1 MERGTVSTVTVA
13 ESVEA
18 APEPEPGRRRNRR
31 ADLLMLGA
39 CLAGAL
45 YLTAGLWR
53 DPYHVVVFHNQG
65 DQALFEWLLAYNAHW
80 VTHGT
85 NPWWTTLLNA
95 PMGVNLAVNTSM
107 VLVGALLTP
116 VTLTL
121 GAPVSFLVVLT
132 ANLALSPYAWYH
144 VLSRHVTRTRAAAVL
159 GGLFCGF
166 APGIVSHA
174 NAHLNF
180 TGQFLVPFIVWRV
193 LRLAREPGP
202 GWQTLTGRRSDKL
215 RGWRTL
221 TGRRSDKL
229 RGWRTL
235 TGRRSDKLRGWR
247 DGAVLA
253 LLVVLQ
259 FSIAAEMLFFVA
271 LACAIFL
278 AAWAVLRRRE
288 TGTWQE
294 TRTAVPPLLRG
305 LGVTAGLS
313 GVLLAYPL
321 WMQFA
326 GPQGYHGI
334 GFDQHIHSE
343 DLAAF
348 PAIPFLS
355 PARWLG
361 TYVKLAPN
369 WTEETTFYGPLLLI
383 LVTVCLV
390 VLWRRTEVRALAL
403 TGLAFALLALGP
415 KPMVAQHTLPIPLPY
430 RVLKYLPLFDSA
442 LPARFALMLI
452 PIIGLLLAYA
462 LDRALELPARPR
474 GRWVVGF
481 AAALLPIVPLPIP
494 PAPRDPVP
502 HFFSAGTWRQYVHS
516 GQTLVPIPPPSDLL
530 PDGQRWQTAT
540 NFGFAIPAGFFLG
553 PGGPHGQSKIGPVPR
568 PTDALL
574 TDVALHGTEP
584 TIHDYDRRLA
594 REDLAYWHGSVIVLS
609 DGGQGSRW
617 TGNRDK
623 LLRVA
628 TELFGPPQ
636 RVEDVWVWTLPT
648 PTGDSRGG

>member
-1 MERGTVSTVTVA
+1 VSTATVA
-13 ESVEA
+13 EQVEA
-18 APEPEPGRRRNRR
+18 APEQQPQTRRWR
-31 ADLLMLGA
+31 ADLLMLGV

-53 DPYHVVVFHNQG
+53 DPYHIVVFHNQG
-65 DQALFEWLLAYNAHW
+65 DHALFEWNLAYNAYW
-80 VTHGT
+80 VTHGA

-95 PMGVNLAVNTSM
+95 PLGVNLAVNTSM
-107 VLVGALLTP
+107 VAVGALLAP

-121 GAPVSFLVVLT
+121 GAPISFLVVLT
-132 ANLALSPYAWYH
+132 LNLALSPYAWYH
-144 VLSRHVTRTRAAAVL
+144 VLSRHVTRTRAAAAL

-193 LRLAREPGP
+193 LRLREPG
-202 GWQTLTGRRSDKL
+202 RA
-215 RGWRTL
+215 WRN
-221 TGRRSDKL
+221 
-229 RGWRTL
+229 
-235 TGRRSDKLRGWR
+235 
-247 DGAVLA
+247 GAVLA

-259 FSIAAEMLFFVA
+259 FSIAAELLFFVA

-278 AAWAVLRRRE
+278 AAWAVLHRRE
-288 TGTWQE
+288 TGTWAQ
-294 TRTAVPPLLRG
+294 TRAAVPPMLRG
-305 LGVTAGLS
+305 IGVTAGIS
-313 GVLLAYPL
+313 GVALAYPL
-321 WMQFA
+321 WMQFT

-343 DLAAF
+343 DVAAF

-361 TYVKLAPN
+361 AYVKLAPN
-369 WTEETTFYGPLLLI
+369 WTEETTYYGPLLLI

-390 VLWRRTEVRALAL
+390 VLWRRIEVRALAL

-415 KPMVAQHTLPIPLPY
+415 KPIVAHHTLPIPLPY

-474 GRWVVGF
+474 WRWIAGF

-494 PAPRDPVP
+494 AAPRDPVP
-502 HFFSAGTWRQYVHS
+502 HFFTDGTYRQYVHS
-516 GQTLVPIPPPSDLL
+516 GQTLVPVPPPSDLL

-553 PGGPHGQSKIGPVPR
+553 PGGPHGQSQIGPVPR
-568 PTDALL
+568 PTYALL

-584 TIHDYDRRLA
+584 AVTDADRQRA
-594 REDLAYWHGSVIVLS
+594 RADLAYWHGSVIVLS

-636 RVEDVWVWTLPT
+636 RVEDVWVWRVSPE
-648 PTGDSRGG
+648 

>member
-1 MERGTVSTVTVA
+1 VTAVTVT

-18 APEPEPGRRRNRR
+18 APEAGPEGRRGRR

-53 DPYHVVVFHNQG
+53 DPYHTVVFHNEG

-80 VTHGT
+80 VTHAT

-95 PMGVNLAVNTSM
+95 PLGVNLAVNTSM
-107 VLVGALLTP
+107 VVVGAVLTP

-180 TGQFLVPFIVWRV
+180 TGQFLVPFIIWRV
-193 LRLAREPGP
+193 LRLREPG
-202 GWQTLTGRRSDKL
+202 RA
-215 RGWRTL
+215 WRNGT
-221 TGRRSDKL
+221 
-229 RGWRTL
+229 
-235 TGRRSDKLRGWR
+235 
-247 DGAVLA
+247 VLA

-259 FSIAAEMLFFVA
+259 FSIAAELLFFVA

-294 TRTAVPPLLRG
+294 TRAAVAPFMRG
-305 LGVTAGLS
+305 LGVTAALS
-313 GVLLAYPL
+313 GVVLAYPL

-334 GFDQHIHSE
+334 GFDQHAHSE

-355 PARWLG
+355 PTRWLG
-361 TYVKLAPN
+361 VYVKLAPN

-403 TGLAFALLALGP
+403 TGFAFALLALGP
-415 KPMVAQHTLPIPLPY
+415 KPTVAHHTLPVALPY

-462 LDRALELPARPR
+462 LDRALELPTRPR
-474 GRWVVGF
+474 WRWVVGF

-494 PAPRDPVP
+494 PAPRDPAP
-502 HFFSAGTWRQYVHS
+502 HFFSAGTWRHYVHS

-553 PGGPHGQSKIGPVPR
+553 PGGPHGQSRIGPVPR
-568 PTDALL
+568 PTYALL

-584 TIHDYDRRLA
+584 AIKDFDRQLA
-594 REDLAYWHGSVIVLS
+594 QEDLAYWHGGVIVLS

-623 LLRVA
+623 LLRAA
-628 TELFGPPQ
+628 TELFGPPE
-636 RVEDVWVWTLPT
+636 RVEDVWVWRVPT
-648 PTGDSRGG
+648 KAG